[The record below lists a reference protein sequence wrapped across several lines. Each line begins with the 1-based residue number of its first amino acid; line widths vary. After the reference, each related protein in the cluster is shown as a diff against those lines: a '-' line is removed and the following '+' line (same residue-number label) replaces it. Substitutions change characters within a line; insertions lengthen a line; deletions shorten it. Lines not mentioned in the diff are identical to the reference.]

1 MDIQKQ
7 DLCGLIKGKEN
18 GVIMDIKD
26 MFNQIE
32 DYHKTLGYYYKNM
45 SAQECLDNIRHT
57 GLALYQEVGELIDSF
72 PWKPWRPIKDQPSD
86 EYNAAI
92 EIVDILFFLGA
103 IRAAASIAPETIEAL
118 FDYKLRENYD
128 RIKRGYN
135 NKPEDRG

>member
-1 MDIQKQ
+1 
-7 DLCGLIKGKEN
+7 
-18 GVIMDIKD
+18 

-32 DYHKTLGYYYKNM
+32 DYHKTLGYHYKNM
-45 SAQECLDNIRHT
+45 TNEECLNNIRHT

-72 PWKPWRPIKDQPSD
+72 PWKPWRKIEDQNSD

-103 IRAAASIAPETIEAL
+103 IMSAASISSSTIEAL
-118 FDYKLRENYD
+118 FEYKLRENYD

-135 NKPEDRG
+135 NDPDERG